1 MIIDLLGRL
10 HPAVVHF
17 PIGILI
23 LAFILQ
29 YLSPKQISGR
39 SELIWI
45 VLIAGAISAAVAASL
60 GWILSWSGE
69 YAESAVSRHKWPGVY
84 LCVSAISLVY
94 LYKVRDHSKLLNTL
108 FHAVFIA
115 SMMLLVVTAH
125 YGANLTH
132 GTGYLF
138 GSEEVRGGS
147 GEKRV
152 TTIESEHADS
162 AAVTKDLMLPELPA
176 PDTAAVGRLKR
187 LGLVVKPIAAGSNA
201 LEVNAV
207 NVSSFGDNEVAMLS
221 PIVDNILWLHLADT
235 KITDKASKQIS
246 ACKNLRRLVLRG
258 TVAGRLTMADL
269 NGLTNLVYLNIVG
282 TSVDD
287 DALSQYVPPTS
298 LTHFY
303 CWNSKVT
310 KTGLDMFRNKYPKVI
325 VNEGDN

>member
-1 MIIDLLGRL
+1 MIFDLLGRL

-29 YLSPKQISGR
+29 YLSPKQIRGR

-45 VLIAGAISAAVAASL
+45 VLIAGAVSAGVAASL

-84 LCVSAISLVY
+84 LCVSAIILVY
-94 LYKVRDHSKLLNTL
+94 LHKVREQSKLFNTL
-108 FHAVFIA
+108 FHGVFIA
-115 SMMLLVVTAH
+115 SMMLLVITAH

-138 GSEEVRGGS
+138 ESEEVTLES
-147 GEKRV
+147 GEKKANK
-152 TTIESEHADS
+152 IESAHVDS
-162 AAVTKDLMLPELPA
+162 AAVSKDLMLPELPA
-176 PDTAAVGRLKR
+176 PDTAAIGRLKR

-221 PIVDNILWLHLADT
+221 PIVENILWLHLADT
-235 KITDKASKQIS
+235 KITDKAAKQIS

-258 TVAGRLTMADL
+258 TEVGRPTMADL
-269 NGLTNLVYLNIVG
+269 NGLTNLVYLNLVG

-287 DALSQYVPPTS
+287 DALSQYVPPPS

-310 KTGLDMFRNKYPKVI
+310 RTGLDMFRSKYPKVI

>member
-1 MIIDLLGRL
+1 MIIDLFGRL
-10 HPAVVHF
+10 HPATVHF

-29 YLSPKQISGR
+29 YLSPKQIRGR

-45 VLIAGAISAAVAASL
+45 VLIAGAVSAGIAASL

-84 LCVSAISLVY
+84 LCVSAMLLVY
-94 LYKVRDHSKLLNTL
+94 LHKVRDHGKLLNTL
-108 FHAVFIA
+108 FHGVFIA
-115 SMMLLVVTAH
+115 SMVLLIITAH

-132 GTGYLF
+132 GSGYLF
-138 GSEEVRGGS
+138 ESEEGRIES

-152 TTIESEHADS
+152 ATIESAGADS
-162 AAVTKDLMLPELPA
+162 AGVSKDLMLPELPA

-187 LGLVVKPIAAGSNA
+187 LGLVVKPIAAGANA

-221 PIVDNILWLHLADT
+221 PIVENILWLHLADT
-235 KITDKASKQIS
+235 KITDKAAKQIS
-246 ACKNLRRLVLRG
+246 TCKNLRRLVLRG
-258 TVAGRLTMADL
+258 TVVGRPTMAEL

-287 DALSQYVPPTS
+287 DGLAQYMPPPS

-310 KTGLDMFRNKYPKVI
+310 KTGLDMFRNKYPNVI